1 MVGGEGEQRKKRLA
15 RPCECLKRAQ
25 LATGEVQ
32 MASAFVH
39 RLFTQGHV
47 KYVRFHGDR
56 AAGVGFFGRGR
67 VPVVDYCLPVAA
79 ASCVT
84 PVCGTIRGNLH
95 GESAN

>member
-1 MVGGEGEQRKKRLA
+1 MGEFRPEEGGRGPGKKRQAGL
-15 RPCECLKRAQ
+15 RECLNRAQ

-56 AAGVGFFGRGR
+56 AAGAGFFSRGR
-67 VPVVDYCLPVAA
+67 VPADYCLPVAT
-79 ASCVT
+79 ASSVT
-84 PVCGTIRGNLH
+84 PVAER
-95 GESAN
+95 